1 MVPDIKEH
9 VVVKN
14 RICNATE
21 PESFYQKGTD
31 HLPKATSEEIQGKT
45 IDSLAVYRWTRE
57 VALGLTDFED
67 VPDDL
72 KTAVRLKLINNYIL
86 YATADIPY
94 EETNHDQR

>member
-1 MVPDIKEH
+1 MK
-9 VVVKN
+9 
-14 RICNATE
+14 RIYNATG
-21 PESFYQKGTD
+21 PESFDRKRIGQ
-31 HLPKATSEEIQGKT
+31 LPKATSEEISGKT
-45 IDSLAVYRWTRE
+45 TNSLAIYRWARK